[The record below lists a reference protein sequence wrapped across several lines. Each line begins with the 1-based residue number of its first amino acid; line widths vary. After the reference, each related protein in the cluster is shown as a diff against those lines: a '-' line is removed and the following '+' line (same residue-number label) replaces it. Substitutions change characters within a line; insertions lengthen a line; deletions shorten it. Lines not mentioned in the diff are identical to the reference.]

1 MSNRSQQATIP
12 LGFEYIEPLVRK
24 FLADYPHVDRNVFVM
39 MPFTSPYTESI
50 YKAVSDE
57 VSAHGLIPLRAN
69 QRSFSQILWWNI
81 VTYMLG
87 SSYGIVIY
95 EPKEG
100 IPFNP
105 NVSIEAGFML
115 ALDRPVLFLA
125 NSELKGLPVD
135 FSGHIFKTYAL
146 TSLNQTVKEAVKD
159 WIAHDLSYYNYGRNR
174 VIVFV
179 SLGGTCRCVMAKG
192 VLSQLLYEKKI
203 TGITVEAAAAGDP
216 HHSTVSPSAIKVL
229 EETGC
234 DQWLIGHRPRKLS
247 QFLQD
252 RADLIIVLTD
262 KGYLRTDDQHTKV
275 ITDENLFGEQIINP
289 YPDGED
295 EESLHRYRNSKMQLE
310 LAIQD
315 NLDKI
320 LQLIDAVRTI

>member
-1 MSNRSQQATIP
+1 MSNRIQQATIP
-12 LGFEYIEPLVRK
+12 LGFEYIEPFLRK
-24 FLADYPHVDRNVFVM
+24 LLSDYPHVDRNVFVM
-39 MPFTSPYTESI
+39 MPFTSPNTESI

-57 VSAHGLIPLRAN
+57 VSAHGLVPLRAN
-69 QRSFSQILWWNI
+69 QRAFSQILWWNV

-100 IPFNP
+100 VPFNP

-115 ALDRPVLFLA
+115 ALDRPVLYLA
-125 NSELKGLPVD
+125 NSELKELPVD
-135 FSGHIFKTYAL
+135 FSGHIFKTYDS
-146 TSLNQTVKEAVKD
+146 TSLNQTIKEAVKD
-159 WIAHDLSYYNYGRNR
+159 WIEHDLSYYNYRSKR
-174 VIVFV
+174 VVVFV

-192 VLSQLLYEKKI
+192 ILSQLLNDKKI

-216 HHSTVSPSAIKVL
+216 HHSTVSPSAINVL
-229 EETGC
+229 AEIGC
-234 DQWLIGHRPRKLS
+234 DQWLTGHRPRKLC

-275 ITDENLFGEQIINP
+275 ITDENLFGERITNP
-289 YPDGED
+289 YPDRED
-295 EESLHRYRNSKMQLE
+295 EESLHRYRDSRTQLE
-310 LAIQD
+310 LAIQN
-315 NLDKI
+315 NLDRI
-320 LQLIDAVRTI
+320 LQLIDAVPTI